1 MEPDVDFN
9 RVDCSLMHDLCD
21 ELGVTGVPAL
31 MFLPGE
37 GVEYNNTYPEYP
49 TVSGIVTYLNGLLGT
64 HRGTDGGLDGDYGR
78 DAELDVLAERFTLVG
93 VRGGRDGKGDEE
105 ERKEIMRRVRRERRL
120 HINSAIYY
128 VMMRDVGVDGWSDA

>member
-1 MEPDVDFN
+1 MEPSVDFN

-21 ELGVTGVPAL
+21 ELSITGVPAL

-49 TVSGIVTYLNGLLGT
+49 TVNGIVSYLNGLLGT
-64 HRGTDGGLDGDYGR
+64 HRGPDGGLDGDYGR
-78 DAELDVLAERFTLVG
+78 DDELDALAEQFTLVG
-93 VRGGRDGKGDEE
+93 VCGRCEWKGDEE
-105 ERKEIMRRVRRERRL
+105 KRREIMRRVKKERKL

-128 VMMRDVGVDGWSDA
+128 MMMRDVGANRWSDA